1 MLYLINIKTFIMNC
15 TTKAKQL
22 INQRR
27 ISNKTLKQGFT
38 PIFSDKSTPT
48 QCWDKFLGHHTI
60 NGHKQIGWKCNLTGK
75 ITNI

>member
-1 MLYLINIKTFIMNC
+1 MNC

-38 PIFSDKSTPT
+38 PICSDKSTM
-48 QCWDKFLGHHTI
+48 LG
-60 NGHKQIGWKCNLTGK
+60 
-75 ITNI
+75 